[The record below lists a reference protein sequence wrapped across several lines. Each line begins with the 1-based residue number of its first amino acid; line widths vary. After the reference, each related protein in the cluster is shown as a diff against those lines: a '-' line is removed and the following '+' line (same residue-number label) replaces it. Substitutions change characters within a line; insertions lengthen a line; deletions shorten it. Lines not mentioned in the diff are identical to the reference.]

1 MFTSRPVR
9 ALVVAAGLC
18 LWAGAGPGI
27 AVSGQQAPAPPP
39 PEAPPAAQAPASQ
52 QPAGPPTFRTDAN
65 FVLTDAFVTADGK
78 PVTDLTVNDFE
89 IKEDGVLQTIQSFE
103 AVLHRPETTTL
114 VPRRDPSTVAESN
127 AMIADPRRR
136 VFVVFLDTFHVDKGS
151 SMWAREQLQAFL
163 KTALGPDDLIAYMTP
178 HMSGMDLSFSTTTE
192 PLVRYFDD
200 NPVWGV
206 ADEMPGTEADAIE
219 RDLQTCFVG
228 NDQAW
233 VPLRRRLREQRTLTS
248 LHGVVA
254 FLDGQR
260 EARKA
265 VIVVTGGW
273 SLFTDN
279 PTLMSDKDTK
289 GRVVGADPIGVGPD
303 GRLGTPDRNRIGGV
317 AQNTCDA
324 TRLEGA
330 SAESR
335 QSFQDL
341 IGEANRSSTSFYSVD
356 VHGLRTETRPMPT
369 TSVGAIAE
377 SRNRERMPFSLTS
390 DSIRQLGERTNGM
403 AIVDTNDLKKGLERA
418 AADFNSYYLLGYTST
433 NGKAD
438 GRYRKI
444 KVTVKRP
451 GVQVRAREGYLARRP
466 DEAPANSPTAAGPA
480 KDPGAAAEE
489 RALSAALGKLM
500 PVRPGV
506 PFVVS
511 AISGA
516 AAGGTA
522 RVIRVV
528 AELDARTAA
537 SPEWAEGAEG
547 QAFVRDLKGEI
558 VTSAKGTIQ
567 KGSRTLEIEL
577 PVTPTM
583 QGDVKVQVRLQGQ
596 GPLARYTDTTS
607 VSLDSQP
614 GGWGAPRLSR
624 RGPSTGIAWVPTA
637 DPRFRRQERI
647 RVTVGPPADA
657 APGTVAAS
665 LLDRQGKPMNIPVK
679 VEQSEPTAL
688 VAELALAPLAA
699 GDYILAL
706 GGGPNRLLV
715 PLRIV
720 P

>member
-1 MFTSRPVR
+1 MSTSRLVR

-27 AVSGQQAPAPPP
+27 EVSGQQAPAPPP
-39 PEAPPAAQAPASQ
+39 PEAPPAAQAPAA
-52 QPAGPPTFRTDAN
+52 QPPSGQPTFRTDAN

-89 IKEDGVLQTIQSFE
+89 IKEDGALQTIQSFE

-114 VPRRDPSTVAESN
+114 VPRRNPSTVAESN

-136 VFVVFLDTFHVDKGS
+136 VFVVFLDTFHVERGS
-151 SMWAREQLQAFL
+151 SMWARDQLQAFL
-163 KTALGPDDLIAYMTP
+163 KTALGPDDLVAYMTP
-178 HMSGMDLSFSTTTE
+178 TMSGMDISFSTTTE

-206 ADEMPGTEADAIE
+206 ADELPGAESDAIE
-219 RDLQTCFVG
+219 RDLQTCFIG

-233 VPLRRRLREQRTLTS
+233 IPLRRRLREQRTLTS
-248 LHGVVA
+248 LHGLVA
-254 FLDGQR
+254 NLDGLR

-273 SLFTDN
+273 TLFTEN
-279 PTLMSDKDTK
+279 PTLMSDKDTQ

-303 GRLGTPDRNRIGGV
+303 GRLGTPADRNRIGGV
-317 AQNTCDA
+317 TQNTCDSA
-324 TRLEGA
+324 RFEGA
-330 SAESR
+330 AADSR
-335 QSFQDL
+335 RSFQDL
-341 IGEANRSSTSFYSVD
+341 IGEANRASTSFYTVD
-356 VHGLRTETRPMPT
+356 VQGLRTETRPMPT
-369 TSVGAIAE
+369 TPTGNVAE
-377 SRNRERMPFSLTS
+377 MRNRERMPFSVSS
-390 DSIRQLGERTNGM
+390 DSIRTLGGATNGM

-444 KVTVKRP
+444 KVSVKRP

-466 DEAPANSPTAAGPA
+466 DEAPTHSPTAAKTA
-480 KDPGAAAEE
+480 DPGAAAEE
-489 RALSAALGKLM
+489 KALSAALGKLM
-500 PVRPGV
+500 PSRPGV

-516 AAGGTA
+516 AAGGS

-583 QGDVKVQVRLQGQ
+583 QGDVKVQVRLQGN

-607 VSLDSQP
+607 VSIDSRP

-647 RVTVGPPADA
+647 RVTVGPPADTA
-657 APGTVAAS
+657 GGTVAAS

-679 VEQSEPTAL
+679 VDQTEPTAL